1 MNVRLQTGF
10 TLVELLIAVVIF
22 SLLITLSIPSY
33 TNLVNSSKRD
43 AEVNDL
49 LAFMVM
55 ARHESIMSGEIVT
68 LCPLNTKKE
77 CGRDWNQELH
87 LFKDPENNRALSNDW
102 QVIRTLPA
110 TSTGERVVRSLS
122 RSYFQYRPN
131 GMILSDLGNIT
142 WCPENKDPKAAG
154 HIIVSRGGR
163 VRLATDQ
170 DGDQIPNRANGK
182 NVDC

>member
-1 MNVRLQTGF
+1 MNVKYQTGI
-10 TLVELLIAVVIF
+10 TLVELLITLVII
-22 SLLITLSIPSY
+22 SLLLALSGPSY
-33 TNLVNSSKRD
+33 NSLVNASKRD

-77 CGRDWNQELH
+77 CGRDWNGELH
-87 LFKDPENNRALSNDW
+87 LFKDPENKRALSNDR

-110 TSTGERVVRSLS
+110 TSTGKRVVRSLS

-142 WCPENKDPKAAG
+142 WCPENEDPKTAG

-163 VRLATDQ
+163 VRLATDL

>member
-1 MNVRLQTGF
+1 MNIKLQVGI
-10 TLVELLIAVVIF
+10 TLVELLITLVII
-22 SLLITLSIPSY
+22 SLLLTLSVPSY
-33 TNLVNSSKRD
+33 TSLVNASKRD

-49 LAFMVM
+49 LSFMVM

-68 LCPLNTKKE
+68 LCPLNSKSE

-87 LFKDPENNRALSNDW
+87 LFKDPGNNRALNNGQ

-110 TSTGERVVRSLS
+110 TSSGKRIVRSLS

-142 WCPENKDPKAAG
+142 WCPENKDPKTAG
-154 HIIVSRGGR
+154 HIIVSKGGR
-163 VRLATDQ
+163 VRLATDL

-182 NVDC
+182 NIDC

>member
-1 MNVRLQTGF
+1 MNVKYQTGI
-10 TLVELLIAVVIF
+10 TLVELLITLVII
-22 SLLITLSIPSY
+22 SLLLALSGPSY
-33 TNLVNSSKRD
+33 NSLVNASKRD

-77 CGRDWNQELH
+77 CGRNWNGELH
-87 LFKDPENNRALSNDW
+87 LFKDPENNRALSNDR

-110 TSTGERVVRSLS
+110 TSTGKRVVRSLS

-142 WCPENKDPKAAG
+142 WCPENEDPKTAG

-163 VRLATDQ
+163 VRLATDL

>member
-1 MNVRLQTGF
+1 MNVKYQTGI
-10 TLVELLIAVVIF
+10 TLVELLITLVFI
-22 SLLITLSIPSY
+22 SLLLALSGPSY
-33 TNLVNSSKRD
+33 NSLVNASKRD

-77 CGRDWNQELH
+77 CGRDWNGELH
-87 LFKDPENNRALSNDW
+87 LFKDPENNRALSNDR

-110 TSTGERVVRSLS
+110 TSTGKRVVRSLS

-142 WCPENKDPKAAG
+142 WCPENEDPKTAG

-163 VRLATDQ
+163 VRLATDL

>member
-1 MNVRLQTGF
+1 MNVKYQTGI
-10 TLVELLIAVVIF
+10 TLVELLITLVII
-22 SLLITLSIPSY
+22 SLLLALSGPSY
-33 TNLVNSSKRD
+33 NSLVNASKRD

-77 CGRDWNQELH
+77 CGRDWNGELH
-87 LFKDPENNRALSNDW
+87 LFKDPEINRALSNDR

-110 TSTGERVVRSLS
+110 TSTGKRVVRSLS

-142 WCPENKDPKAAG
+142 WCPENEDPKTAG

-163 VRLATDQ
+163 VRLATDL